1 MTLTSIPVIYGAG
14 LAGPDGTPAVGT
26 ITLQVLQETPDAG
39 ITLTARSVLY
49 RLAAGNIAGGV
60 FETNGQTGLQVVVYE
75 NVTGAKNPPPY
86 IVAVPT
92 SGTLDLSTA
101 DRGGVGAVTPL
112 YIPTS
117 ARGVPGG
124 VALLGDDGL
133 LLEAE
138 RPPGG
143 TAALWQIAEAN
154 AGLSDPSVLTEYS
167 GNDPNNGITLDSGTY
182 ENFDFV
188 CSELILPNDNTVLR
202 NCRITCHNADNGVRL
217 DANTGLEV
225 GRYLEHCQI
234 TALGTALSGAGF
246 TARLVEVV
254 NNGDDSARIGR
265 SHAEPTV
272 LELCWFHDF
281 RPAAGAHADGVQ
293 LLTLPAADVVIL
305 GCSVRMDVAAGYT
318 VPPATGFT
326 AAVFTDPADVTVP
339 DGDPEPTRVGNVWV
353 DGCLLFSA
361 DNFSLVVNG
370 SPDGA
375 LPIGTD
381 VRNSTLLPGTTAIAE
396 LNTAVTG
403 ANNVDIDGVPLS
415 DIGIHSDPRS
425 RYLTVGDPRQTGG
438 GFTPVIRSAYVTDG
452 TINPLPNTG
461 GVWQVLNHADGTT
474 PFSLPVPASVGDW
487 VEISINAIRDPGS
500 NTHLDV
506 GVVVDGSIVRFLATG
521 TATPAGDGD
530 TGWYPQDLVHTSGPR
545 GFTVTSGDLSGGNV
559 TFALAVFGAG
569 TGKLFAVP
577 GDTFYWQAK
586 NLGPHN

>member
-1 MTLTSIPVIYGAG
+1 MTLTSIPVIYSQDG
-14 LAGPDGTPAVGT
+14 LVGPDGTPATGS
-26 ITLQVLQETPDAG
+26 ITLQVLHEVPDPG
-39 ITLTARSVLY
+39 TTITARSVKFEFV
-49 RLAAGNIAGGV
+49 AGRIAGTI
-60 FETNGQTGLQVVVYE
+60 ESNGQPMAVQVYE
-75 NVTGAKNPPPY
+75 NITGAKPTPPY
-86 IVAVPT
+86 VVAVPT
-92 SGTLDLSTA
+92 SGTLDLSVA
-101 DRGGVGAVTPL
+101 DRGTINTVTPL
-112 YIPTS
+112 YILST

-133 LLEAE
+133 LVEAE

-272 LELCWFHDF
+272 LELCHFHDF

-293 LLTLPAADVVIL
+293 LLTLPAADLIVL

-326 AAVFTDPADVTVP
+326 AAVFTDPGDVAVP

-396 LNTAVTG
+396 LNTVVTG
-403 ANNVDIDGVPLS
+403 ANNVDIAGLPLA

-438 GFTPVIRSAYVTDG
+438 GGTSMTIVSSFITSGVTSSENTAGAWAAVEGTAQPLTAAVGEQIAAEYSFTVDNDTSTFY
-452 TINPLPNTG
+452 
-461 GVWQVLNHADGTT
+461 
-474 PFSLPVPASVGDW
+474 
-487 VEISINAIRDPGS
+487 
-500 NTHLDV
+500 DV
-506 GVVVDGSIVRFLATG
+506 GVVKAGSVVRLLNTPLAPAEATTYEG
-521 TATPAGDGD
+521 MAEFVPDNPARFIGSHAIPWFTAADSDVD
-530 TGWYPQDLVHTSGPR
+530 TGV
-545 GFTVTSGDLSGGNV
+545 V
-559 TFALAVFGAG
+559 TFALCRRSNGSG
-569 TGKLFAVP
+569 TVDAN
-577 GDTFYWQAK
+577 GDLPMRFTLY
-586 NLGPHN
+586 NNH